1 MKFAVGPVSEGS
13 MAAYEDENIAISEY
27 VLGKREQYPP
37 GLLNKQNANNPDLVE
52 VIPSNLYTG

>member
-1 MKFAVGPVSEGS
+1 M
-13 MAAYEDENIAISEY
+13 AISEY

-52 VIPSNLYTG
+52 VIPSSMYVG